1 MRPKQ
6 KYTRL
11 FLCEAT
17 VFANVVPQVAPR
29 KVVHDQVKVFPILE
43 CVIHVDDKRVIE
55 LCENLSFIHN
65 TFETAFR
72 QDSRFGHFL
81 HGILLLVLFALD
93 LPDLAEAALP
103 DCIVILEIR
112 LSHRLLC
119 HLYIG

>member
-1 MRPKQ
+1 MRLKQ
-6 KYTRL
+6 KYTGL
-11 FLCEAT
+11 FLSEAT
-17 VFANVVPQVAPR
+17 VFANVVPQVTPR

-72 QDSRFGHFL
+72 QDARFGHFL

-93 LPDLAEAALP
+93 LPDLAEAAFP
-103 DCIVILEIR
+103 DAVLISEGTLR
-112 LSHRLLC
+112 
-119 HLYIG
+119 